1 MPLSPEIEF
10 DDIEDDS
17 EVIETS
23 QTYKIDFENGRITN
37 ERITGLEA
45 IKQFVY
51 LSLHTERYAYSV
63 FSHDIGN
70 ELQDI
75 LADNELTDAYK
86 KMEIPRLIE
95 EALIYDDRVS
105 SVSDFEIEKQG
116 DSFHISFTVETDE
129 GTLEIEEVLG
139 EDV

>member
-1 MPLSPEIEF
+1 MALSPEIEF
-10 DDIEDDS
+10 EDIEDDS

-37 ERITGLEA
+37 EIITGLEA

-63 FSHDIGN
+63 YSHDIGN
-70 ELQDI
+70 ELQDV
-75 LADNELTDAYK
+75 LADNETTDAYK

-95 EALIYDDRVS
+95 EALIYDDR
-105 SVSDFEIEKQG
+105 
-116 DSFHISFTVETDE
+116 ISAVT
-129 GTLEIEEVLG
+129 
-139 EDV
+139 

>member
-1 MPLSPEIEF
+1 MALSPEIEF
-10 DDIEDDS
+10 EDIEDDS

-23 QTYKIDFENGRITN
+23 QTYKIDFENACITN
-37 ERITGLEA
+37 EIITGLEA
-45 IKQFVY
+45 IKQFVH

-63 FSHDIGN
+63 YSHDIGN
-70 ELQDI
+70 ELQEV
-75 LADNELTDAYK
+75 LADKETTDAYK

-95 EALIYDDRVS
+95 EALIYDDRIAAVT
-105 SVSDFEIEKQG
+105 DFEIDKQG
-116 DSFHISFTVETDE
+116 ESFRVSFTVETDE

>member
-1 MPLSPEIEF
+1 MALSPEIEF
-10 DDIEDDS
+10 DDFEDDS
-17 EVIETS
+17 EAIETS
-23 QTYKIDFENGRITN
+23 RTYRIDFENGRITN
-37 ERITGLEA
+37 ELIAGLEA

-51 LSLHTERYAYSV
+51 MALHTERYSYSV

-70 ELQDI
+70 ELQEV
-75 LADNELTDAYK
+75 LSDNETTDAYK

-95 EALIYDDRVS
+95 EALIYDDRIS
-105 SVSDFEIEKQG
+105 SVTDFEIDKSG
-116 DSFHISFTVETDE
+116 DRFIVSFVVETDE

>member
-1 MPLSPEIEF
+1 MALSPEIEF

-37 ERITGLEA
+37 EKITGLEA
-45 IKQFVY
+45 IRQFVY

-75 LADNELTDAYK
+75 LADNETTDAYK
-86 KMEIPRLIE
+86 KMEIPRIIE
-95 EALIYDDRVS
+95 EALIYDDRIS

-116 DSFHISFTVETDE
+116 DSFHVSFTVETDE
-129 GTLEIEEVLG
+129 GKLEIEEVLG

>member
-1 MPLSPEIEF
+1 MALSPEIDFE
-10 DDIEDDS
+10 DIKDDS

-37 ERITGLEA
+37 EIITGLEA

-63 FSHDIGN
+63 YSHDIGN
-70 ELQDI
+70 ELQDV
-75 LADNELTDAYK
+75 LADNETTDAYK

-95 EALIYDDRVS
+95 EALIYDDRIFAVT
-105 SVSDFEIEKQG
+105 DFEIEKQG
-116 DSFHISFTVETDE
+116 ESFRVSFTVETDE
-129 GTLEIEEVLG
+129 GTLEIKEVLG

>member
-1 MPLSPEIEF
+1 MALSPEIEF
-10 DDIEDDS
+10 EDIEDDS

-23 QTYKIDFENGRITN
+23 QTYKIDLEYGRITHVI
-37 ERITGLEA
+37 ITGLEA

-63 FSHDIGN
+63 YSHDIGN
-70 ELQDI
+70 ELQDV
-75 LADNELTDAYK
+75 LADNETTDAYK

-95 EALIYDDRVS
+95 EALIYDDRISAVT
-105 SVSDFEIEKQG
+105 DFEIEKQG
-116 DSFHISFTVETDE
+116 ESFRVSFTVETDE

>member
-1 MPLSPEIEF
+1 MALSPEIEF
-10 DDIEDDS
+10 DDIEDNS

-37 ERITGLEA
+37 EIITGLEA

-63 FSHDIGN
+63 YSHDIGN
-70 ELQDI
+70 ELQEA
-75 LADNELTDAYK
+75 LADNETTDAYK
-86 KMEIPRLIE
+86 RMEIPRLIE
-95 EALIYDDRVS
+95 EALIYDDRISAVTE
-105 SVSDFEIEKQG
+105 FEIEKQG
-116 DSFHISFTVETDE
+116 ESFRVSFTVETDE
-129 GTLEIEEVLG
+129 GTLEIEEVLS

>member
-1 MPLSPEIEF
+1 MALSPEIEF
-10 DDIEDDS
+10 DDIEDNS

-23 QTYKIDFENGRITN
+23 QTYKIDFENGCITN
-37 ERITGLEA
+37 EIITGLEA

-63 FSHDIGN
+63 YSHDIGN
-70 ELQDI
+70 ELQDV
-75 LADNELTDAYK
+75 LADNETTDAYK

-95 EALIYDDRVS
+95 EALIYDDRISAVT
-105 SVSDFEIEKQG
+105 DFEIDKQG
-116 DSFHISFTVETDE
+116 ESFRVSFTVETDE

>member
-1 MPLSPEIEF
+1 MALSPEIEF

-23 QTYKIDFENGRITN
+23 QTYKIDFENGRISN
-37 ERITGLEA
+37 EKITGLEA
-45 IKQFVY
+45 IRQFVY

-75 LADNELTDAYK
+75 LADNETTDAYK

-116 DSFHISFTVETDE
+116 DSFHVSFTVETDE
-129 GTLEIEEVLG
+129 GKLEIEEVLG

>member
-1 MPLSPEIEF
+1 MALSPEIEF

-37 ERITGLEA
+37 EMITGLEA
-45 IKQFVY
+45 IRQFVY

-75 LADNELTDAYK
+75 LADNETTDEYK

-116 DSFHISFTVETDE
+116 DSFHVSFTVETDE
-129 GTLEIEEVLG
+129 GKLEIEEVLG